1 MNDYIPNPNEIFL
14 NEYKTSCFIKNVVK
28 ASNIIVGDYTYY
40 DDIEDPTKFEQNNV
54 LFNYPE
60 FGDKLIIGKF
70 CSIAS
75 KTKFIMGPANHRIS
89 SITTYPFNVF
99 GGLWNKNTP
108 EHLSQLPFKGDIV
121 IGNDVWIGR
130 ESVIMPGVKI
140 GDGAIIC
147 AYSVVTK
154 DVEPYSVVGGNPA
167 KLIKKRFDDELIEI
181 LLKVKWWDF
190 EPEKLVEFLPLLC
203 DPDLKK
209 VKKVFK
215 EYLNNK

>member
-1 MNDYIPNPNEIFL
+1 
-14 NEYKTSCFIKNVVK
+14 
-28 ASNIIVGDYTYY
+28 
-40 DDIEDPTKFEQNNV
+40 
-54 LFNYPE
+54 
-60 FGDKLIIGKF
+60 
-70 CSIAS
+70 
-75 KTKFIMGPANHRIS
+75 MGPANHRIS

-121 IGNDVWIGR
+121 IGNDVWIGK

-140 GDGAIIC
+140 GDGAIIG

>member
-1 MNDYIPNPNEIFL
+1 
-14 NEYKTSCFIKNVVK
+14 
-28 ASNIIVGDYTYY
+28 
-40 DDIEDPTKFEQNNV
+40 
-54 LFNYPE
+54 
-60 FGDKLIIGKF
+60 
-70 CSIAS
+70 
-75 KTKFIMGPANHRIS
+75 MGPANHRIS

-99 GGLWNKNTP
+99 GSLWNKNTP

-140 GDGAIIC
+140 GDGTIIG